1 VEIAIARAIEKSRGN
16 LKGMA
21 AYGLDCV
28 VNALKR
34 PLAQIVENAGYNPLE
49 KVENVVAA
57 QTEKKTDSLGIDC
70 ETGEIADM
78 IKAGVIDP
86 APVKLHALKAAGEVP
101 RRFCGSIPLSGKRR
115 GRTGGRPAGGEVAG
129 APDF

>member
-1 VEIAIARAIEKSRGN
+1 
-16 LKGMA
+16 M
-21 AYGLDCV
+21 
-28 VNALKR
+28 
-34 PLAQIVENAGYNPLE
+34 
-49 KVENVVAA
+49 AA

-86 APVKLHALKAAGEVP
+86 APVKLHALKAAGEVATAIL
-101 RRFCGSIPLSGKRR
+101 RIDTIIRKKDEGEQA
-115 GRTGGRPAGGEVAG
+115 GRPAGGEAAG

>member
-1 VEIAIARAIEKSRGN
+1 MLYNSTTETVAVSIIFFFFSSRRRHTRCSRDWSSDVCSSDLKSRAS
-16 LKGMA
+16 LKGMS

-57 QTEKKTDSLGIDC
+57 QNEKKSDSLGIDC
-70 ETGEIADM
+70 ETGEICDM
-78 IKAGVIDP
+78 VKAGLIDP
-86 APVKLHALKAAGEVP
+86 APVKLHALKAA
-101 RRFCGSIPLSGKRR
+101 
-115 GRTGGRPAGGEVAG
+115 
-129 APDF
+129 